1 MQNFDIRVQG
11 DAATGY
17 RVEVTG
23 SPAGETPQTV
33 PMPNP
38 LEQPGVQEALTDL
51 RDFVAQPSVV
61 RQLGHRLWQALFQ
74 PPIATR
80 YAESRGIVG
89 KGGLRVRLRLDAAE
103 LAGLPWEYL
112 CDPETDRFVALTR
125 DTSLVRYVPRP
136 EPKPPLAVSG
146 PLRVL
151 VLIAAPSDLPPL
163 AVDQERTRIEA
174 ALVPLVKAQQVE
186 LAFETDARPVRLQE
200 RLREGFHVLHYVGH
214 AVLSG
219 GQGHLALLGDDGKKR
234 LVSASALEPLLGGT
248 DLRLAV
254 LNACE
259 SAVAPG
265 GPFLG
270 LGPALVRG
278 GLPAVVAMQ
287 RPMPDESAV
296 IFAREFYRALA
307 DRHPVDVCVTEGRL
321 GIRVALSDTRIDWG
335 IPVLF
340 LRADDGQ
347 LFHKPDKARQVPETT
362 PTAPARREGGVT
374 FGPGARVTVG
384 GDVVGRDK
392 ISTVRIH
399 GDLDALFK
407 EVERL
412 IAEQADLDDAT
423 RQQALQEARA
433 LKAEL
438 ASDAPDADRI
448 EALKRALLS
457 KGQRIASAV
466 AAIFGTTAES

>member
-11 DAATGY
+11 DTATGY

-23 SPAGETPQTV
+23 SPAGETPQAV

-38 LEQPGVQEALTDL
+38 LQQPEIQKALADL
-51 RDFVAQPSVV
+51 KDFVAQPAVL
-61 RQLGHRLWQALFQ
+61 RRLGHALWQTLFQ
-74 PPIATR
+74 PPVATR

-89 KGGLRVRLRLDAAE
+89 KDGLRVRLRLDAAE
-103 LAGLPWEYL
+103 LASLPWEYL
-112 CDPETDRFVALTR
+112 CDPETDHFVALTR

-136 EPKPPLAVSG
+136 EPKPPLAVAG

-151 VLIAAPSDLPPL
+151 ALISAPSDMPPL
-163 AVDQERTRIEA
+163 AVDQERALIEEA
-174 ALVPLVKAQQVE
+174 LAPLVEAQRVALV
-186 LAFETDARPVRLQE
+186 FETDARPAVLQD
-200 RLREGFHVLHYVGH
+200 RLRSGFHVLHYVGH
-214 AVLSG
+214 AVLAG
-219 GQGHLALLGDDGKKR
+219 GQGHLVLQDDGGR
-234 LVSASALEPLLGGT
+234 ARQVSASALEPLLGSA

-265 GPFLG
+265 DPFLG
-270 LGPALVRG
+270 LAPALVRG

-287 RPMPDESAV
+287 MPMPDKSAV

-307 DRHPVDVCVTEGRL
+307 DGQPVDACVTEGRL
-321 GIRVALSDTRIDWG
+321 GIRVALPDTRIDWG

-347 LFHKPDKARQVPETT
+347 LFRKSDEARQAPET
-362 PTAPARREGGVT
+362 APGRREGGVT
-374 FGPGARVTVG
+374 FGRGARVTVG

-392 ISTVRIH
+392 IGTVRIH
-399 GDLDALFK
+399 GDLDALF
-407 EVERL
+407 EGLERL

-423 RQQALQEARA
+423 RQQTLQEARA

-438 ASDAPDADRI
+438 ASDAPDTARI
-448 EALKRALLS
+448 EALKQALRS

-466 AAIFGTTAES
+466 AAIFGTTTES

>member
-1 MQNFDIRVQG
+1 VQNFDIRVQG
-11 DAATGY
+11 DATTGY

-23 SPAGETPQTV
+23 SPAGETPQAV

-38 LEQPGVQEALTDL
+38 LEEPTLQEALADL
-51 RDFVAQPSVV
+51 KDFAAQPAVV
-61 RQLGHRLWQALFQ
+61 RRLGHTLWQTLFQ
-74 PPIATR
+74 PPVATR

-89 KGGLRVRLRLDAAE
+89 KDGLRVRLRLDAAE
-103 LAGLPWEYL
+103 LAGIPWEYL
-112 CDPETDRFVALTR
+112 CDPETDHFAALTR

-136 EPKPPLAVSG
+136 EPKPPLAVAG

-151 VLIAAPSDLPPL
+151 ALISAPADMPPL
-163 AVDQERTRIEA
+163 AVDQERTLIEE
-174 ALVPLVKAQQVE
+174 ALAPLVEAQRVE
-186 LAFETDARPVRLQE
+186 LVFETDARPAVLQD
-200 RLREGFHVLHYVGH
+200 RLRDGFHVLHYVGH
-214 AVLSG
+214 AVLAG
-219 GQGHLALLGDDGKKR
+219 GQGHLVLVDDDGR
-234 LVSASALEPLLGGT
+234 ARQVSASALEPLLGSA

-270 LGPALVRG
+270 LAPALVRG

-287 RPMPDESAV
+287 MSMPDESAV
-296 IFAREFYRALA
+296 VFAREFYRALA
-307 DRHPVDVCVTEGRL
+307 DGQPVDACVTEGRL
-321 GIRVALSDTRIDWG
+321 GIRVALPDTRIDWG

-347 LFHKPDKARQVPETT
+347 LFRKPDEARQVPET
-362 PTAPARREGGVT
+362 APAVPGRREGGVT

-392 ISTVRIH
+392 IGSMRIV
-399 GDLDALFK
+399 GDLDTLFE

-412 IAEQADLDDAT
+412 IAEQADLDEAT
-423 RQQALQEARA
+423 RQRALQEARA
-433 LKAEL
+433 LKTEL
-438 ASDAPDADRI
+438 ASDTPDVARI
-448 EALKRALLS
+448 ETLKQALLS
-457 KGQRIASAV
+457 KGQRIASAI
-466 AAIFGTTAES
+466 AAIFGTTTES